1 MAQKNITLLL
11 GGRPHEVI
19 NFDPTRTLLDYLRYD
34 AARTGTKEGCGEGD
48 CGACTVVIGTLK
60 EGKLHFEA
68 VNSCI
73 IFLPTLDGKL
83 LLTVEDLVQPDGSLH
98 IIQRAIA
105 DLQASQCGFC
115 TPGFVMS
122 IFAHI
127 RSGGGA
133 DLASINDALAGNLCR
148 CTGYGPIIEAV
159 RHSISAQVEDHL
171 TALEETWIKQLAA
184 MSSPDTL
191 SLSWACPDTGNERHY
206 SAPKTTAALTALYAA
221 HPEATLLAGGTD
233 VGLWV
238 TKQLRSLDRLIY
250 LGHITELARITKSKT
265 HIEIGAGVTFADAL
279 PILSTHFPDLGEVI
293 RRLGSAQIRNRATI
307 GGNIANGS
315 PIGDSMP
322 VLIALNTELTL
333 QSASG
338 LRHIP
343 LEDYFISYGK
353 QDRAAGE
360 FVAAIR
366 IPILKADQYFR
377 AYKISK
383 RFDQDISSVCGAI
396 SVTLND
402 GIISSA
408 RIAYGGVAAT
418 PLRAIATENTLI
430 GAKWNETTIQS
441 AMSALENDI
450 SPISDMRATADY
462 RLKVARNIL
471 LKAYI
476 EYDTPLSQTRLTGD
490 GAQTRLMGNGAA
502 E

>member
-11 GGRPHEVI
+11 GGQPHEVI

-34 AARTGTKEGCGEGD
+34 SARTGTKEGCGEGD

-60 EGKLHFEA
+60 DGKLRFEA

-83 LLTVEDLVQPDGSLH
+83 LLTVEDLVHPDGSLH
-98 IIQRAIA
+98 VIQRVIA
-105 DLQASQCGFC
+105 DLQGSQCGFC
-115 TPGFVMS
+115 TPGFVMA

-133 DLASINDALAGNLCR
+133 GLASINDALVGNLCR

-159 RHSISAQVEDHL
+159 RRAISEQVDDHL

-191 SLSWACPDTGNERHY
+191 SLSWICPDTGKERHY

-221 HPEATLLAGGTD
+221 YPEATLLAGGTD

-238 TKQLRSLDRLIY
+238 TKQLQSLNRLIY
-250 LGHITELARITKSKT
+250 LGHITELSQITQSKT
-265 HIEIGAGVTFADAL
+265 HIEIGAGVTFADAQ
-279 PILSTHFPDLGEVI
+279 PILSAHFPDLGEVI
-293 RRLGSAQIRNRATI
+293 RRLGSSQIRNRATI

-322 VLIALNTELTL
+322 VLIALNTELAL
-333 QSASG
+333 QSVKG
-338 LRHIP
+338 LRRIP
-343 LEDYFISYGK
+343 LEDYFISYGR
-353 QDRAAGE
+353 QDRIAGE

-366 IPILKADQYFR
+366 IPLPKPDQYFR

-383 RFDQDISSVCGAI
+383 RFDQDISAVCGAI
-396 SVTLND
+396 SVTLDD
-402 GIISSA
+402 GLISSA
-408 RIAYGGVAAT
+408 RVAYGGVAAT
-418 PLRAIATENTLI
+418 PIRALNTENTLI
-430 GAKWNETTIQS
+430 GAKWNERTIQS
-441 AMSALENDI
+441 AMSALKNDL
-450 SPISDMRATADY
+450 SPISDMRASADY

-471 LKAYI
+471 FKAYI
-476 EYDTPLSQTRLTGD
+476 EYDTPLSQTRLIGD
-490 GAQTRLMGNGAA
+490 GAA